1 MPERVTKGAKT
12 EIREQR
18 GGFLKTLV
26 GTLGSTCYEIF
37 YQGKEL

>member
-1 MPERVTKGAKT
+1 MKILIFCQRERVTKAAKT

-26 GTLGSTCYEIF
+26 GTLGSTC
-37 YQGKEL
+37 